1 METTKNFFKNQA
13 LTTKIV
19 IVVILTLLMLI
30 PIGMVRSL
38 ITEREGNKVAEQT
51 EMSDRWGGRQLLTG
65 PVLVLPYKQSLA
77 VGSAAPSFVYCLPE
91 EYNVTGDIKPEE
103 RTRGIQKILSYQ
115 STMHFEGKFMFPDY
129 KSLDLDEVLIQW
141 DEAYIV
147 MGISN
152 LQGVK
157 NKIVFNI
164 NGHPQ
169 EILAN
174 VADNDLIR
182 SGVMI
187 KMPLAAADMGKSYN
201 FDFDLVLNGTDGLHF
216 LPVGKQTNVHLNST
230 WKSVA
235 YTGDYVP
242 TEKADVKEGIDA
254 QWNIFDYN
262 RSYTQMWV
270 GKNDSFGS
278 TKLGL
283 DLLLPVDHYQKTM
296 RAVKYA
302 IMFIALTFL
311 VFFMLELLSKR
322 RIHPVQYLLVSF
334 ALVLFYS
341 LLLALSEHIGF
352 DWSYLVSALA
362 IVMLITAYSH
372 SIFKSRKQTLFMG
385 LFLSGLYIFLY
396 VVIQLEDMALL
407 LGSIGLFVALA
418 IVMFVSRKINWYKN
432 DERIDKSLD

>member
-1 METTKNFFKNQA
+1 METTKNFFRNQT

-19 IVVILTLLMLI
+19 IVAVLTLLMLI
-30 PIGMVRSL
+30 PIGMVKSL
-38 ITEREGNKVAEQT
+38 IQEREGNKLAEQT
-51 EMSDRWGGRQLLTG
+51 EMSNRWGGRQLLTG
-65 PVLVLPYKQSLA
+65 PVLVLPLKKDINEKGIASSFIYYLPDEYK
-77 VGSAAPSFVYCLPE
+77 
-91 EYNVTGDIKPEE
+91 VTGDIKPEE

-115 STMHFEGKFMFPDY
+115 SAMHFEGKFVSPDCS
-129 KSLDLDEVLIQW
+129 KLGIDRSTILW
-141 DEAYIV
+141 DEAYVV

-157 NKIVFNI
+157 NKIVFNL
-164 NGHPQ
+164 NGSPQ

-174 VADNDLIR
+174 VGDNDLIR
-182 SGVMI
+182 SGVMVKI
-187 KMPLAAADMGKSYN
+187 PLSSADMGKSYN

-216 LPVGKQTNVHLNST
+216 LPIGKQTSVHLKST

-242 TEKADVKEGIDA
+242 TEKSDIKDGIDA
-254 QWNIFDYN
+254 QWDIFDYN
-262 RSYTQMWV
+262 RGYTQMWV

-278 TKLGL
+278 NKLGL

-311 VFFMLELLSKR
+311 VFFMVELLSKK

-334 ALVLFYS
+334 ALILFYS

-362 IVMLITAYSH
+362 IVLLITAYSH
-372 SIFKSRKQTLFMG
+372 SIFKSKKETVFMG
-385 LFLSGLYIFLY
+385 IFLSGLYVFLY

-407 LGSIGLFVALA
+407 LGSIGLFIALA
-418 IVMFVSRKINWYKN
+418 TVMFVSRKINWYK
-432 DERIDKSLD
+432 DDGVLEQPVD

>member
-1 METTKNFFKNQA
+1 METTKNFFRNQT

-19 IVVILTLLMLI
+19 MVGVLTLLMLI
-30 PIGMVRSL
+30 PIGMVKSL
-38 ITEREGNKVAEQT
+38 IKEREGNKLAEQT
-51 EMSDRWGGRQLLTG
+51 EMGDRWGRRQLLTG
-65 PVLVLPYKQSLA
+65 PVLVLPYRQDIKEKN
-77 VGSAAPSFVYCLPE
+77 APSNFIYCLPE

-115 STMHFEGKFMFPDY
+115 STMHFEGKFIFPDCS
-129 KSLDLDEVLIQW
+129 KLNLGGSIILW
-141 DEAYIV
+141 DEAYILL
-147 MGISN
+147 GISN

-157 NKIVFNI
+157 NKVVFNV
-164 NGHPQ
+164 NGNPQ

-174 VADNDLIR
+174 VGDNGLIR
-182 SGVMI
+182 AGVMV
-187 KMPLAAADMGKSYN
+187 KMPLSPTDMGKSYN

-216 LPVGKQTNVHLNST
+216 LPVGKQTSVHLKST

-242 TEKADVKEGIDA
+242 TEKSDVKYGIDA
-254 QWNIFDYN
+254 QWDVFDYN

-278 TKLGL
+278 NKLGL

-311 VFFMLELLSKR
+311 VFFMVELLSKK
-322 RIHPVQYLLVSF
+322 RIHPIQYLLVSF

-352 DWSYLVSALA
+352 DLSYLISALA
-362 IVMLITAYSH
+362 IVFLITAYSH
-372 SIFKSRKQTLFMG
+372 SIFKSKKETLFMG
-385 LFLSGLYIFLY
+385 IFLSGLYVFLY

-407 LGSIGLFVALA
+407 LGSIGLFIALA
-418 IVMFVSRKINWYKN
+418 TVMFVSRKINWYK
-432 DERIDKSLD
+432 DDGVLEQSVD

>member
-1 METTKNFFKNQA
+1 METMQNFFGKKT

-19 IVVILTLLMLI
+19 IVVVLTLLMLI
-30 PIGMVRSL
+30 PIGMVKSL
-38 ITEREGNKVAEQT
+38 IKEREGNKIAEQT

-65 PVLVLPYKQSLA
+65 PVLVLPYKQSLVEKGTGA
-77 VGSAAPSFVYCLPE
+77 NFIYCLPE
-91 EYNVTGDIKPEE
+91 EYNVTGEIKPEE

-115 STMHFEGKFMFPDY
+115 SAMHFDGKFIFPDY
-129 KSLDLDEVLIQW
+129 TKLNINESQILW

-157 NKIVFNI
+157 NKIVFNL

-169 EILAN
+169 EILPS
-174 VADNDLIR
+174 VPDNDLIK
-182 SGVMI
+182 SGVMV
-187 KMPLAAADMGKSYN
+187 KMPLSPADMGKSYN

-216 LPVGKQTNVHLNST
+216 LPIGKQTNVHLNST

-242 TEKADVKEGIDA
+242 TEKADIKDGIDA
-254 QWNIFDYN
+254 QWNVFDYN

-311 VFFMLELLSKR
+311 VFFMVELLSKR

-352 DWSYLVSALA
+352 DWSYLVSAVA
-362 IVMLITAYSH
+362 IVTLITAYSY
-372 SIFKSRKQTLFMG
+372 SIFKSKKQTVFMG

-407 LGSIGLFVALA
+407 LGSIGLFIALA
-418 IVMFVSRKINWYKN
+418 IVMFVSRKIDWYK
-432 DERIDKSLD
+432 DGEGAEALSD

>member
-77 VGSAAPSFVYCLPE
+77 VGSTAPSFVYCLPE

-115 STMHFEGKFMFPDY
+115 STMHFEGKFIFPDY
-129 KSLDLDEVLIQW
+129 KSLDLDEALIQW

-187 KMPLAAADMGKSYN
+187 KMPLAAADMGKSCN

-311 VFFMLELLSKR
+311 VFFMVELLSKK

-418 IVMFVSRKINWYKN
+418 IVMFVSRKINWYKK

>member
-1 METTKNFFKNQA
+1 METTKNFFRNQT

-19 IVVILTLLMLI
+19 IVVVLTLLMLI
-30 PIGMVRSL
+30 PIGMVKSL
-38 ITEREGNKVAEQT
+38 IQEREGNKLAEQT
-51 EMSDRWGGRQLLTG
+51 EMSNRWGGRQLLTG
-65 PVLVLPYKQSLA
+65 PVLVLPLKKDINEKGIASSFIYYLPDEYK
-77 VGSAAPSFVYCLPE
+77 
-91 EYNVTGDIKPEE
+91 VTGDIKPEE

-115 STMHFEGKFMFPDY
+115 SVMHFEGKFVSPDCS
-129 KSLDLDEVLIQW
+129 KLAIDQSTILW
-141 DEAYIV
+141 DEAYVV

-157 NKIVFNI
+157 NKIVFNL
-164 NGHPQ
+164 NGSPQ

-174 VADNDLIR
+174 VGDNDLIR
-182 SGVMI
+182 SGVMV
-187 KMPLAAADMGKSYN
+187 KMPLSSADMGKSYN

-216 LPVGKQTNVHLNST
+216 LPIGKQTSVHLKST

-242 TEKADVKEGIDA
+242 TEKSDIKDGIDA
-254 QWNIFDYN
+254 QWDIFDYN
-262 RSYTQMWV
+262 RSYTQIWV

-278 TKLGL
+278 NKLGL

-311 VFFMLELLSKR
+311 VFFMVELLSKK

-334 ALVLFYS
+334 ALILFYS

-362 IVMLITAYSH
+362 IVLLITAYSH
-372 SIFKSRKQTLFMG
+372 SIFKSKKETVFMG
-385 LFLSGLYIFLY
+385 IFLSGLYVFLY

-407 LGSIGLFVALA
+407 LGSIGLFIALA
-418 IVMFVSRKINWYKN
+418 TVMFVSRKINWYK
-432 DERIDKSLD
+432 DDGVLEQPVD

>member
-1 METTKNFFKNQA
+1 METSKNFFRNQT

-19 IVVILTLLMLI
+19 IVAVLTLLMLI
-30 PIGMVRSL
+30 PIGMVKSL
-38 ITEREGNKVAEQT
+38 IQEREGNKLAEQT

-65 PVLVLPYKQSLA
+65 PVLVLPLKKDINEKGTAS
-77 VGSAAPSFVYCLPE
+77 SFIYYLPD

-115 STMHFEGKFMFPDY
+115 SAMHFEGKFVSPDCS
-129 KSLDLDEVLIQW
+129 KLGIDQSSILW
-141 DEAYIV
+141 NEAYIV

-157 NKIVFNI
+157 NKIVFNL
-164 NGHPQ
+164 NGSPQ

-174 VADNDLIR
+174 VGDNDLIR
-182 SGVMI
+182 SGVMV
-187 KMPLAAADMGKSYN
+187 KMPLSSEDMGKSYN

-216 LPVGKQTNVHLNST
+216 LPVGKQTAVHLKST
-230 WKSVA
+230 WRSVA

-242 TEKADVKEGIDA
+242 TEKSDIKDGIDA
-254 QWNIFDYN
+254 QWDIFDYN

-278 TKLGL
+278 NKLGL

-311 VFFMLELLSKR
+311 VFFMVELLSKK
-322 RIHPVQYLLVSF
+322 RIHPIQYLLVSF
-334 ALVLFYS
+334 ALILFYS

-362 IVMLITAYSH
+362 IVLLITAYSH
-372 SIFKSRKQTLFMG
+372 SIFKSKKETLFMG
-385 LFLSGLYIFLY
+385 IFLSGLYVFLY

-407 LGSIGLFVALA
+407 LGSIGLFIALA
-418 IVMFVSRKINWYKN
+418 IVMFVSRKINWYK
-432 DERIDKSLD
+432 DDGKVEQSLD

>member
-38 ITEREGNKVAEQT
+38 ITEREDNKVAEQT

-115 STMHFEGKFMFPDY
+115 STMHFEGKFIFPDY
-129 KSLDLDEVLIQW
+129 KSLDLNEALIQW

-157 NKIVFNI
+157 NKIMFNI

-187 KMPLAAADMGKSYN
+187 RMPLAAADMGKSYN

-283 DLLLPVDHYQKTM
+283 DLLLPIDHYQKTM

-311 VFFMLELLSKR
+311 VFFMVEILSKK

-385 LFLSGLYIFLY
+385 LFLSALYIFLY

-418 IVMFVSRKINWYKN
+418 IVMFVSRNINWYKD

>member
-115 STMHFEGKFMFPDY
+115 STMHFEGKFIFPDY
-129 KSLDLDEVLIQW
+129 KSLDLNEALIQW

-187 KMPLAAADMGKSYN
+187 RMPLAAADMGKSCN

-216 LPVGKQTNVHLNST
+216 LPVGRQTNVHFNST

-311 VFFMLELLSKR
+311 VFFMVEILSKK

-385 LFLSGLYIFLY
+385 LFLSALYIFLY

-407 LGSIGLFVALA
+407 LGSIGLFIALA
-418 IVMFVSRKINWYKN
+418 IVMFVSRNINWYKD

>member
-1 METTKNFFKNQA
+1 METTKNFFRNQT

-19 IVVILTLLMLI
+19 IVVVLTLLMLI
-30 PIGMVRSL
+30 PIGMVKSL
-38 ITEREGNKVAEQT
+38 IQEREGNKLAEQT
-51 EMSDRWGGRQLLTG
+51 EMSNRWGGRQLLTG
-65 PVLVLPYKQSLA
+65 PVLVLPLKKDINEKGIASSFIYYLPDEYK
-77 VGSAAPSFVYCLPE
+77 
-91 EYNVTGDIKPEE
+91 VTGDIKPEE

-115 STMHFEGKFMFPDY
+115 SAMHFEGKFVSPDCS
-129 KSLDLDEVLIQW
+129 KLAIDQSAILW
-141 DEAYIV
+141 DEAYVV

-157 NKIVFNI
+157 NKIVFNL
-164 NGHPQ
+164 NGSPQ

-174 VADNDLIR
+174 VGDNDLIR
-182 SGVMI
+182 SGVMV
-187 KMPLAAADMGKSYN
+187 KMPLSSADMVKSYN

-216 LPVGKQTNVHLNST
+216 LPIGKQTSVHLKST

-242 TEKADVKEGIDA
+242 TEKSDIKDGIDT
-254 QWNIFDYN
+254 QWDIFDYN

-278 TKLGL
+278 NKLGL

-311 VFFMLELLSKR
+311 VFFMVELLSKK

-334 ALVLFYS
+334 ALILFYS

-362 IVMLITAYSH
+362 IVLLITAYSH
-372 SIFKSRKQTLFMG
+372 SIFKSKKETVFMG
-385 LFLSGLYIFLY
+385 IFLSGLYLFLY

-407 LGSIGLFVALA
+407 LGSIGLFIALA
-418 IVMFVSRKINWYKN
+418 TVMFVSRKVDWYKE
-432 DERIDKSLD
+432 DDRVG

>member
-65 PVLVLPYKQSLA
+65 PVLVLPYKQSLV
-77 VGSAAPSFVYCLPE
+77 VGSTAPSFVYCLPE
-91 EYNVTGDIKPEE
+91 EYNVMGDIKPEE

-311 VFFMLELLSKR
+311 VFFMVELLSKK

>member
-1 METTKNFFKNQA
+1 METTKNFFRNQT

-19 IVVILTLLMLI
+19 IVAVLTLLMLI
-30 PIGMVRSL
+30 PIGMVKSL
-38 ITEREGNKVAEQT
+38 IQEREGNKLAEQT
-51 EMSDRWGGRQLLTG
+51 EMSNRWGGRQLLTG
-65 PVLVLPYKQSLA
+65 PVLVLPLKKDINEKGIASSFIYYLPDEYK
-77 VGSAAPSFVYCLPE
+77 
-91 EYNVTGDIKPEE
+91 VTGDIKPEE

-115 STMHFEGKFMFPDY
+115 SAMHFEGKFVSPDCS
-129 KSLDLDEVLIQW
+129 KLGIDQSTILW
-141 DEAYIV
+141 DEAYVV

-157 NKIVFNI
+157 NKIVFNL
-164 NGHPQ
+164 NGSPQ

-174 VADNDLIR
+174 VGDNDLIR
-182 SGVMI
+182 SGVMV
-187 KMPLAAADMGKSYN
+187 KMPLSSADMGKSYN

-216 LPVGKQTNVHLNST
+216 LPIGKQTSVHLKST

-242 TEKADVKEGIDA
+242 TEKSDIKDGIDA
-254 QWNIFDYN
+254 QWDIFDYN

-278 TKLGL
+278 NKLGL

-311 VFFMLELLSKR
+311 VFFMVELLSKK

-334 ALVLFYS
+334 ALILFYS

-362 IVMLITAYSH
+362 IVLLITAYSH
-372 SIFKSRKQTLFMG
+372 SIFKSKKETVFMG
-385 LFLSGLYIFLY
+385 IFLSGLYVFLY

-407 LGSIGLFVALA
+407 LGSIGLFIALA
-418 IVMFVSRKINWYKN
+418 TVMFVSRKINWYK
-432 DERIDKSLD
+432 DDGVLEQPVD

>member
-13 LTTKIV
+13 LTTKII

-30 PIGMVRSL
+30 PIGMVKSL
-38 ITEREGNKVAEQT
+38 IKEREGNKVAEQT

-65 PVLVLPYKQSLA
+65 PVLVIPYKQSLA
-77 VGSAAPSFVYCLPE
+77 VGNTASSFVYCLPE
-91 EYNVTGDIKPEE
+91 EYNVIGDIKPEE

-115 STMHFEGKFMFPDY
+115 STMHVEGKFIFPDY
-129 KSLDLDEVLIQW
+129 KSLDVNEALIQW

-147 MGISN
+147 VGISN

-187 KMPLAAADMGKSYN
+187 KIPLSATDIGKSYN

-254 QWNIFDYN
+254 EWNIFDYN
-262 RSYTQMWV
+262 RSYTQMWE

-311 VFFMLELLSKR
+311 VFFMVELLSKK

-352 DWSYLVSALA
+352 DWSYLISALA
-362 IVMLITAYSH
+362 IVILITAYSH

-407 LGSIGLFVALA
+407 LGSIGLFIALA
-418 IVMFVSRKINWYKN
+418 IVMFVSRKINWYKD
-432 DERIDKSLD
+432 DERIDKFLD

>member
-1 METTKNFFKNQA
+1 METTKNFFRNQT

-19 IVVILTLLMLI
+19 IVVVLTLLMLI
-30 PIGMVRSL
+30 PIGMVKSL
-38 ITEREGNKVAEQT
+38 IQEREGNKLAEQT
-51 EMSDRWGGRQLLTG
+51 EMSNRWGGRQLLTG
-65 PVLVLPYKQSLA
+65 PVLVLPLKKDINEKGIASSFIYYLPDEYK
-77 VGSAAPSFVYCLPE
+77 
-91 EYNVTGDIKPEE
+91 VTGDIKPEE

-115 STMHFEGKFMFPDY
+115 SAMHFEGKFVSPDCS
-129 KSLDLDEVLIQW
+129 KLAIDQSTILW
-141 DEAYIV
+141 DEAYVV

-157 NKIVFNI
+157 NKIVFNL
-164 NGHPQ
+164 NGSPQ

-174 VADNDLIR
+174 VGDNDLIR
-182 SGVMI
+182 SGVMV
-187 KMPLAAADMGKSYN
+187 KMPLSSADMVKSYN

-216 LPVGKQTNVHLNST
+216 LPIGKQTSVHLKST

-242 TEKADVKEGIDA
+242 TEKSDIKDGIDA
-254 QWNIFDYN
+254 QWDIFDYN

-278 TKLGL
+278 NKLGL

-311 VFFMLELLSKR
+311 VFFMVELLSKK

-334 ALVLFYS
+334 VLILFYS

-362 IVMLITAYSH
+362 IVLLITAYSH
-372 SIFKSRKQTLFMG
+372 SIFKSKKETVFMG
-385 LFLSGLYIFLY
+385 IFLSGLYVFLY

-407 LGSIGLFVALA
+407 LGSIGLFIALA
-418 IVMFVSRKINWYKN
+418 TVMFVSRKINWYK
-432 DERIDKSLD
+432 DDGVLEQPVD

>member
-1 METTKNFFKNQA
+1 MEATKNFFKNQA
-13 LTTKIV
+13 LTTKII

-30 PIGMVRSL
+30 PIGMVKSL
-38 ITEREGNKVAEQT
+38 IKEREGNKVAEQT

-77 VGSAAPSFVYCLPE
+77 VGNAASSFVYCLPE

-115 STMHFEGKFMFPDY
+115 STMHVEGKFIFPDY
-129 KSLDLDEVLIQW
+129 KSLDVNEALIQW

-147 MGISN
+147 VGISN

-187 KMPLAAADMGKSYN
+187 KIPLSATDIGKSYN

-254 QWNIFDYN
+254 EWNIFDYN

-311 VFFMLELLSKR
+311 VFFMVEMLSKK

-352 DWSYLVSALA
+352 DWSYLISALA
-362 IVMLITAYSH
+362 IVILITAYSH
-372 SIFKSRKQTLFMG
+372 TIFKSRKQTLFMG

-407 LGSIGLFVALA
+407 LGSIGLFIALA
-418 IVMFVSRKINWYKN
+418 IVMFVSRKINWYKD

>member
-77 VGSAAPSFVYCLPE
+77 VGSTAPSFVYCLPE

-115 STMHFEGKFMFPDY
+115 SMMHFEGKFIFPDY
-129 KSLDLDEVLIQW
+129 KSLDLDEALIQW

-187 KMPLAAADMGKSYN
+187 KMPLAAADMGKSCN

-311 VFFMLELLSKR
+311 VFFMVELLSKK

-396 VVIQLEDMALL
+396 VVIQLENMALL

-418 IVMFVSRKINWYKN
+418 IVMFVSRKINWYKD

>member
-1 METTKNFFKNQA
+1 METTKNFFRNQT

-19 IVVILTLLMLI
+19 IVVVLTLLMLI
-30 PIGMVRSL
+30 PIGMVKSL
-38 ITEREGNKVAEQT
+38 IQEREGNKLAEQT
-51 EMSDRWGGRQLLTG
+51 EMSNRWGGRQLLTG
-65 PVLVLPYKQSLA
+65 PVLVLPLKKDINEKGIASSFIYYLPDEYK
-77 VGSAAPSFVYCLPE
+77 
-91 EYNVTGDIKPEE
+91 VTGDIKPEE

-115 STMHFEGKFMFPDY
+115 SAMHFEGKFVSPDCS
-129 KSLDLDEVLIQW
+129 KLAIDQSTILW
-141 DEAYIV
+141 DEAYVV

-157 NKIVFNI
+157 NKIVFNL
-164 NGHPQ
+164 NGSPQ

-174 VADNDLIR
+174 VGDNDLIR
-182 SGVMI
+182 SGVMV
-187 KMPLAAADMGKSYN
+187 KMPLSSADMVKSYN

-216 LPVGKQTNVHLNST
+216 LPIGKQTSVHLKST

-242 TEKADVKEGIDA
+242 TEKSDIKDGIDA
-254 QWNIFDYN
+254 QWDIFDYN

-278 TKLGL
+278 NKLGL

-311 VFFMLELLSKR
+311 VFFMVELLSKK

-334 ALVLFYS
+334 ALILFYS

-362 IVMLITAYSH
+362 IVLLITAYSH
-372 SIFKSRKQTLFMG
+372 SIFKSKKETVFMG
-385 LFLSGLYIFLY
+385 IFLSGLYVFLY

-407 LGSIGLFVALA
+407 LGSIGLFIALA
-418 IVMFVSRKINWYKN
+418 TVMFVSRKINWYK
-432 DERIDKSLD
+432 DDGVLEQPVD